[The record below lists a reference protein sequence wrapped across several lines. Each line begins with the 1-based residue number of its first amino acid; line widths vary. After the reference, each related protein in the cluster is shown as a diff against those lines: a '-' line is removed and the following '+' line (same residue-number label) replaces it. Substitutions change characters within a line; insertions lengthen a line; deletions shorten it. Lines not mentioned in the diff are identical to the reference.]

1 MRAMRDHRLVHVI
14 GFRSTAPRRAP
25 RRYAFIPAPAFHT
38 LLHSQAAMTAIA
50 SFQGVK
56 VVTKARAA
64 KVNVRAAPVANLQ
77 KASKVRAPQAPG
89 CAAAAASG

>member
-14 GFRSTAPRRAP
+14 RFRSTAPRAP
-25 RRYAFIPAPAFHT
+25 RRAFIPAPAFHT
-38 LLHSQAAMTAIA
+38 LLHSQAAMAAIA

-77 KASKVRAPQAPG
+77 KASKVRA
-89 CAAAAASG
+89 AATGLCRVRRPTGL